1 MLLQVKVIRWK
12 MMDTFQSTLKFQNIG
27 FRQTTDSM
35 GHEKVVRVVFILLDH
50 FSLTALSTAMDALAT
65 GNLISSNTIYK
76 VSTYS
81 LQGGLVESD
90 IGVPL
95 SSERL
100 VLEKFNCDAVIVVG
114 GQRVRLSANPLLRRV
129 LKKSAAGKGIVAGVW
144 NAAFYLADAG
154 LLDQQSSA
162 CHTDSCGLMNEYFPQ
177 VKIAASDFVFEQRRG
192 TCSSASSALDMTLA
206 IMQELGC
213 RGDAG
218 LTNEIKR
225 VHQPKAVQSSEAGI
239 TVLPKSIPRPLNIAL
254 NLMEN
259 HIEAPMEIE
268 EIASQVG
275 VSRRQLER
283 RFARYLN
290 AAPNRYYLE
299 LRLTRARQLIVQSDR
314 SLTDVALATGFVSYP
329 HFYKRFKDLFGL
341 PPMTFRDNYYSD
353 DGGSAGRYAVAAN
366 F

>member
-1 MLLQVKVIRWK
+1 ME
-12 MMDTFQSTLKFQNIG
+12 TFQSPLKQQNIG
-27 FRQTTDSM
+27 FRQSTVLS
-35 GHEKVVRVVFILLDH
+35 GHERVVRVAFILLDH
-50 FSLTALSTAMDALAT
+50 FSLTTLSTAMDALAT
-65 GNLISSNTIYK
+65 GNLINGDTIYK

-81 LQGGLVESD
+81 LLGGLVESD

-95 SSERL
+95 STQKL
-100 VLEKFNCDAVIVVG
+100 VAEGFNDEAVIVVG
-114 GQRVRLSANPLLRRV
+114 GQRVRLVAQPLLRRV
-129 LKKSAAGKGIVAGVW
+129 LKKSVSKSIVAGCW

-154 LLDQQSSA
+154 LLDAQDFA
-162 CHTDSCGLMNEYFPQ
+162 CHSDSRGLIGEYFPQ
-177 VKIAASDFVFEQRRG
+177 LQASGREFTCAQRRA
-192 TCSSASSALDMTLA
+192 TCANAHSALDMTLA
-206 IMQELGC
+206 IMQALGS
-213 RGDAG
+213 RGDAV
-218 LTNEIKR
+218 LVDEIKR
-225 VHQPKAVQSSEAGI
+225 VHQPVHGSPRISANANNIRCS
-239 TVLPKSIPRPLNIAL
+239 SIPKPLNIAL
-254 NLMEN
+254 NLMEKN
-259 HIEAPMEIE
+259 IEEPMEID

-341 PPMTFRDNYYSD
+341 PPMTFRDYYYSTD
-353 DGGSAGRYAVAAN
+353 YASTGRYAVAAN

>member
-1 MLLQVKVIRWK
+1 

-27 FRQTTDSM
+27 FRQSTDSI
-35 GHEKVVRVVFILLDH
+35 GHEKLVRVAFILLDH
-50 FSLTALSTAMDALAT
+50 FSLTSLSTAMDALAT
-65 GNLISSNTIYK
+65 GNLINCNTIYK

-95 SSERL
+95 SSEKLL
-100 VLEKFNCDAVIVVG
+100 VEKINHDAVIVVG
-114 GQRVRLSANPLLRRV
+114 GQRVRLSSNPLLRRV
-129 LKKSAAGKGIVAGVW
+129 LKKAAAGKGVVGGVW

-154 LLDQQSSA
+154 LLDDQSSA
-162 CHTDSCGLMNEYFPQ
+162 CHTDSCALMNEYFPQ
-177 VKIAASDFVFEQRRG
+177 VKISDADFICERRRA
-192 TCSSASSALDMTLA
+192 TCSGASSALDMTLS

-213 RGDAG
+213 RSDAD
-218 LTNEIKR
+218 LVNEIKR
-225 VHQPKAVQSSEAGI
+225 VHQPKQVQQGEADPCAAI
-239 TVLPKSIPRPLNIAL
+239 LPRSIPRPLNMAL
-254 NLMEN
+254 TLMEN
-259 HIEAPMEIE
+259 HIEEPMEIE
-268 EIASQVG
+268 DIASHVG

-341 PPMTFRDNYYSD
+341 PPMTFRDNYYSND
-353 DGGSAGRYAVAAN
+353 YGSAERYAIAAN

>member
-1 MLLQVKVIRWK
+1 M
-12 MMDTFQSTLKFQNIG
+12 
-27 FRQTTDSM
+27 
-35 GHEKVVRVVFILLDH
+35 RVAFILLDH
-50 FSLTALSTAMDALAT
+50 FSLTTFSTAMDALAT
-65 GNLISSNTIYK
+65 GNLINCDTIYK

-81 LQGGLVESD
+81 LSGGLVESD

-100 VLEKFNCDAVIVVG
+100 VAEGFNHDAVIVVG

-129 LKKSAAGKGIVAGVW
+129 LKKTAARGVVAGCW

-154 LLDQQSSA
+154 FLDGLDFA
-162 CHTDSCGLMNEYFPQ
+162 CHSDSCGLISEYFPQ
-177 VKIAASDFVFEQRRG
+177 LSVSGLDFTFEQRRA
-192 TCSSASSALDMTLA
+192 TCANAHSALDMTLA
-206 IMQELGC
+206 LMQELGSC
-213 RGDAG
+213 NDAS
-218 LTNEIKR
+218 LVDEIRR
-225 VHQPKAVQSSEAGI
+225 VHQPRQLAHDFAFSNECIRSVAI
-239 TVLPKSIPRPLNIAL
+239 PKPLNVAL
-254 NLMEN
+254 NLMEK
-259 HIEAPMEIE
+259 HIEEPMEIDQ
-268 EIASQVG
+268 IASHVG

-290 AAPNRYYLE
+290 VAPNRYYLE

-341 PPMTFRDNYYSD
+341 PPMTFRDNYYA
-353 DGGSAGRYAVAAN
+353 SAGRYAIAAN

>member
-1 MLLQVKVIRWK
+1 MG
-12 MMDTFQSTLKFQNIG
+12 TFQSTLKFQNIG

-35 GHEKVVRVVFILLDH
+35 GHEKVVRVAFILLDH
-50 FSLTALSTAMDALAT
+50 FSLTSLSTAMDALAT
-65 GNLISSNTIYK
+65 GNLINCNTIYK

-95 SSERL
+95 SSEKL
-100 VLEKFNCDAVIVVG
+100 VVEKINHDAVIVVG
-114 GQRVRLSANPLLRRV
+114 GQRVRLASNQLLRRA
-129 LKKSAAGKGIVAGVW
+129 LKKAAAGKGIVGGVW
-144 NAAFYLADAG
+144 NAAYYLVDTG
-154 LLDQQSSA
+154 LLDDQNFA
-162 CHTDSCGLMNEYFPQ
+162 CHSDSRALIAEYYPQ
-177 VKIAASDFVFEQRRG
+177 VRICDADFICERRRA

-213 RGDAG
+213 HSDAD
-218 LTNEIKR
+218 LVNEIKR
-225 VHQPKAVQSSEAGI
+225 VHQPKQVQLNETDLCATI
-239 TVLPKSIPRPLNIAL
+239 LPKSIPRPLNMAL
-254 NLMEN
+254 TLMEN
-259 HIEAPMEIE
+259 HIEEPMEID
-268 EIASQVG
+268 EIASHVG

-299 LRLTRARQLIVQSDR
+299 LRLTRARQLIVQSNR

-341 PPMTFRDNYYSD
+341 PPMTFRDNYYSND
-353 DGGSAGRYAVAAN
+353 YGSTERYAIAAN